1 MSDIFGFRMKFGI
14 VTPSTNTVLQPQME
28 ALRPPGVTN
37 QISRMHISNADL
49 HTASDFKR
57 MLSEVNTALEAA
69 VDCIMTCEPGHLIL
83 GISGESVWGG
93 GLSAVE
99 AIRKR
104 IASRAGGIGITM
116 PADALSAALRVYG
129 VRQRVAIIT
138 PYHQSAHDNV
148 VGLFRDIGYEVGRA
162 KHLQRQKPTDIA
174 ATPEAELR
182 HAVLDLES
190 SDIEAIVQLGAN
202 LPMWRVAVEA
212 ERWLSKPVLSVN
224 TVTYWHALRSCG
236 IKDRI
241 PSEGRLLW
249 DW

>member
-1 MSDIFGFRMKFGI
+1 MTDIFGFRMKFGI

-37 QISRMHISNADL
+37 QIARMHISNAGL
-49 HTASDFKR
+49 HSADDFKR
-57 MLSEVNTALEAA
+57 MLSEVDAALEAA
-69 VDCIMTCEPGHLIL
+69 VDRIMTCEPGHLIL

-93 GLSAVE
+93 GLSAVTT
-99 AIRKR
+99 IRNR
-104 IASRAGGIGITM
+104 IALRAGGIGITM
-116 PADALSAALRVYG
+116 PADAIAAALRAYG
-129 VRQRVAIIT
+129 IRRRVAIIT
-138 PYHQSAHDNV
+138 PYHESAHDNV
-148 VGLFRDIGYEVGRA
+148 VELFRDIGYEVVRA
-162 KHLQRQKPTDIA
+162 KHLERQKPTDIA

-182 HAVLDLES
+182 QAVLDL
-190 SDIEAIVQLGAN
+190 DAGDVEAIVQLGAN

-212 ERWLSKPVLSVN
+212 ERWLAKPVLSIN

-236 IKDRI
+236 IADRI